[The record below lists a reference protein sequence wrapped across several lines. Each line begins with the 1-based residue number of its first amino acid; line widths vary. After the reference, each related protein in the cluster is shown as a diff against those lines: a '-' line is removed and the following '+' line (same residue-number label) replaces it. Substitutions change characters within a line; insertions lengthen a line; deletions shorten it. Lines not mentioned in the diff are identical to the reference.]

1 MKSSHCPAHQVVNPL
16 VLDQFLVNYFINI
29 LQTLQRIITTF
40 ISSGY
45 EIFYCDGV
53 IFIKA

>member
-1 MKSSHCPAHQVVNPL
+1 MKSSHCLAHQVVNPL

-40 ISSGY
+40 ISSGN